1 MKKLFIYTL
10 VLIGFAVNAQEK
22 DFSLPSGNEQLRK
35 KKYTEAE
42 ADYRVSKSKFPKKT
56 AATFNLGNSIY
67 LQNQPEEAAL
77 SYQKVIKESKSRGEK
92 HRAYHNLGNIHMKQK
107 KYDAAVEDY
116 KNALINNPAD
126 EHTRYNYALAKSMLK
141 KNPPK
146 KDDKNKDK
154 KKDPKKDQNK
164 QDQQKKDQ
172 DKGQDKQDQNK
183 GDQEKKDPNKEGQDK
198 QEPKE
203 GEGDQKGEP
212 KPKEGGISK
221 QRLKNLL
228 EAVNNEEKKVQ
239 QKVNAKKI
247 KGKPVQTEKDW

>member
-1 MKKLFIYTL
+1 MKRLLLYTL

-22 DFSLPSGNEQLRK
+22 DFALPSGNEQLRK
-35 KKYTEAE
+35 KKYAEAE
-42 ADYRVSKSKFPKKT
+42 AEYRISKSKFPKKST
-56 AATFNLGNSIY
+56 ATFNLGNSIY

-77 SYQKVIKESKSRGEK
+77 AYQKVTKESKKYEEK

-107 KYDAAVEDY
+107 NYEAAVEDY

-126 EHTRYNYALAKSMLK
+126 EQTRYNYALAKSLLK

-146 KDDKNKDK
+146 KDQKKDK
-154 KKDPKKDQNK
+154 KKDQKKDQNK
-164 QDQQKKDQ
+164 QDQQKQQQPQPDNNKGEDKKDENKQ
-172 DKGQDKQDQNK
+172 GQDKP
-183 GDQEKKDPNKEGQDK
+183 DPKEGQ
-198 QEPKE
+198 
-203 GEGDQKGEP
+203 GDQKGEP

-221 QRLKNLL
+221 QRLQNLL

-239 QKVNAKKI
+239 QKVNTKKL